1 MSRAALLDSV
11 RYSGHLIQ
19 VGIAKIMRSISD
31 SRLAGLVMRSET
43 DLFVNFSLIE
53 NNCGLNS
60 KTLITAC
67 SKNATS
73 FHFLKMPL
81 IRVVK

>member
-43 DLFVNFSLIE
+43 DLFVKLQINRKQLWLE
-53 NNCGLNS
+53 Q
-60 KTLITAC
+60 
-67 SKNATS
+67 
-73 FHFLKMPL
+73 
-81 IRVVK
+81 